1 MIKFISL
8 IILFIF
14 LVVFVTQT
22 STIKF
27 TSPIGKNALQ
37 NTNTKIITNSNLT
50 EFMKPSV
57 NPISDMYYRVGNVVI
72 NPKTWIIGYSRVDI
86 VNGAVSPNPPET
98 GLPSIGFGIK
108 EYIINPLLES
118 KSNE

>member
-1 MIKFISL
+1 MTKFISL

-37 NTNTKIITNSNLT
+37 NSGTKVITNSSLKDIMT
-50 EFMKPSV
+50 PSI
-57 NPISDMYYRVGNVVI
+57 NPISDMYYRAGNVVI
-72 NPKTWIIGYSRVDI
+72 NPKTWIIGYGGVDI

-98 GLPSIGFGIK
+98 GLQSIGFGIK

>member
-1 MIKFISL
+1 M
-8 IILFIF
+8 
-14 LVVFVTQT
+14 
-22 STIKF
+22 
-27 TSPIGKNALQ
+27 
-37 NTNTKIITNSNLT
+37 
-50 EFMKPSV
+50 
-57 NPISDMYYRVGNVVI
+57 I

-98 GLPSIGFGIK
+98 GLQSIGFGIK

>member
-57 NPISDMYYRVGNVVI
+57 NPISDMYYRVGNVAI

-98 GLPSIGFGIK
+98 GLQSIGFGIK

>member
-86 VNGAVSPNPPET
+86 VNVAVSPNPPET
-98 GLPSIGFGIK
+98 GLQSIGFGIK

>member
-1 MIKFISL
+1 MTKFISL

-98 GLPSIGFGIK
+98 GLQSIGFGIK